1 MFIFLKTGWGK
12 TLEYGVLL
20 LRDRCAMGK
29 KKVNGIED
37 YLLINP
43 FQNAER
49 VSFGSKISNPVKYTT
64 SDNFF
69 QVLSF

>member
-1 MFIFLKTGWGK
+1 
-12 TLEYGVLL
+12 
-20 LRDRCAMGK
+20 MGK
-29 KKVNGIED
+29 NFGIWSSSTQAEARYGKEKVNAIED

-43 FQNAER
+43 FQNNER

-69 QVLSF
+69 RFFPLRNWLVL